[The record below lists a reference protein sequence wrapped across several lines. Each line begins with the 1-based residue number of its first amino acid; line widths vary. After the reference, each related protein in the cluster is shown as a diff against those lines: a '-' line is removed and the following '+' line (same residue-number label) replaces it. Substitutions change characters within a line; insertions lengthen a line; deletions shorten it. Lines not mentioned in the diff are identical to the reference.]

1 MHHIAKKKCCNV
13 DKRQQTKCSCI
24 MDLDEDED
32 LFLSAQALLEV
43 HVRRDEGVRKEFL
56 FEWERNAKIR
66 SIVETKR
73 KKRKKR
79 KFKGDQKRGRV
90 YPLSGVFHPDGSLYS
105 VCRNGFTSFFG
116 IGGSAMQ
123 TIEKSVEDGNM
134 IPVLHGLSS
143 KMGNASLKAGVTES
157 MRVFF

>member
-1 MHHIAKKKCCNV
+1 M

-56 FEWERNAKIR
+56 FEWERNAYIR

-73 KKRKKR
+73 KKRKTKR

-90 YPLSGVFHPDGSLYS
+90 YPLSGVFTNCSK
-105 VCRNGFTSFFG
+105 
-116 IGGSAMQ
+116 IGR
-123 TIEKSVEDGNM
+123 
-134 IPVLHGLSS
+134 
-143 KMGNASLKAGVTES
+143 ASNS
-157 MRVFF
+157 